1 MKTGTHLTR
10 SFHYLAC
17 VHELLQPLCSPFP
30 IFFLLEC
37 NTFAGNII
45 LKFAQLILDDI
56 SGWPYKL
63 STMLTLHRPFPRQVG
78 FLKNLFSNLLATQM
92 YYT

>member
-56 SGWPYKL
+56 SGCPYKF
-63 STMLTLHRPFPRQVG
+63 STMLTLPTQVLANLYTKCHVVD
-78 FLKNLFSNLLATQM
+78 LKM
-92 YYT
+92 H